1 MVANVKCLHIPGRI
15 SGVCYNRHVI
25 RSDQIDDLAYLI
37 SGRIFFLKF
46 GIYLSGYVTSYPI
59 FSWKTGIRSITKAG
73 YPVFGKAITAE

>member
-37 SGRIFFLKF
+37 SGRIFFLKS
-46 GIYLSGYVTSYPI
+46 GIYPSRYVTSYPI
-59 FSWKTGIRSITKAG
+59 FNRKTGIRSITKAG